1 MQLTSHTFAWHS
13 EVGVYCVPLSL
24 MTFGH
29 VHEKAINHIYLNKQS
44 HPCLRWGISKT
55 EWNWMEWMEWSGNLH
70 SHMTAD
76 VCAPTVCSTPCYA
89 LQVTK
94 IMTAWQLFV
103 ELIIA
108 SWARRQAWGDA
119 DATAIHVTQPHHV
132 IILTRPSLYRVNFL
146 AIVML
151 ITHRFGIKTW

>member
-1 MQLTSHTFAWHS
+1 
-13 EVGVYCVPLSL
+13 
-24 MTFGH
+24 
-29 VHEKAINHIYLNKQS
+29 
-44 HPCLRWGISKT
+44 
-55 EWNWMEWMEWSGNLH
+55 MEWTEWSGNLH

-76 VCAPTVCSTPCYA
+76 VCAPTTCSTPCYA

-94 IMTAWQLFV
+94 IMIAWQLFV
-103 ELIIA
+103 ELMIA
-108 SWARRQAWGDA
+108 SWARRQVWGDA

-151 ITHRFGIKTW
+151 ITHRLALRLGKPQNRSKDLWCLVHHMVSQATPFPERGRVWSHCNYRVVAKEIQCNYQK